1 MDGYVIIFTS
11 NLQSETDYKKAIPP
25 ELQTRFDLVCE
36 FESPTTS
43 EKIEFLDLLLEMAK
57 DKYSEQFAKITMTE
71 SEKKKLYAFDYSSL
85 SALRDIKRVF
95 NNRLMDYFTEKGVL

>member
-11 NLQSETDYKKAIPP
+11 NLRNKEEYKKNIPP

-36 FESPTTS
+36 FEEPTTA
-43 EKIEFLDLLLEMAK
+43 EKTEFLDLLLESAK
-57 DKYSEQFAKITMTE
+57 SKYPDQFAGIEMTDD
-71 SEKKKLYAFDYSSL
+71 EKRQLYAFDYSSL

-95 NNRLMDYFTEKGVL
+95 NNRLMDYFREKGVL